1 MLFVDLYLFYDSF
14 TCRRESYKKMDG
26 SRDGSRKTAKTELF
40 VTLGDTGSQESRRNG
55 MDAKTFLVSIRMIPL
70 SLHITADTLM
80 RWGFPWLWKIGT
92 ACSVSYV
99 GVSAVL
105 VTFSIKLYFLFFSFW
120 EGSNWF
126 GCEGGG

>member
-70 SLHITADTLM
+70 SLHITA
-80 RWGFPWLWKIGT
+80 RHFNE
-92 ACSVSYV
+92 V
-99 GVSAVL
+99 GVSLAL
-105 VTFSIKLYFLFFSFW
+105 EDRNCMLS
-120 EGSNWF
+120 
-126 GCEGGG
+126 